1 MTIWKII
8 STYVLHRWF
17 EDCPRILP
25 STHRWDDDSLQCILR
40 FFRMCD
46 CSKDSCTF
54 HWYMPAVSDIQDQ
67 SYTQVLELKSLIK
80 KSFLDKENSL
90 LKALFEAAKMSWH
103 FWKVI
108 LYSQITCNRMIN
120 NKKFEENRNVIVFSM
135 LKMGWIV

>member
-1 MTIWKII
+1 
-8 STYVLHRWF
+8 
-17 EDCPRILP
+17 
-25 STHRWDDDSLQCILR
+25 
-40 FFRMCD
+40 
-46 CSKDSCTF
+46 
-54 HWYMPAVSDIQDQ
+54 MPAGSDIQDQ
-67 SYTQVLELKSLIK
+67 SYTQVSELKINDK
-80 KSFLDKENSL
+80 EPFLDEENIL